1 MRKYEDISISEI
13 KSRIDSD
20 SFWFQCDYIDAE
32 GINKIISLYNEL
44 LDERI
49 NATLIENDEI
59 TAIDFLD
66 NLLKSYKETEAQVEN
81 EIDMEAS
88 SN

>member
-1 MRKYEDISISEI
+1 M
-13 KSRIDSD
+13 
-20 SFWFQCDYIDAE
+20 
-32 GINKIISLYNEL
+32 YNEL

-81 EIDMEAS
+81 GSIIKLISDMVGKKDIEEFEKEC
-88 SN
+88 NVKFP